1 MRLRP
6 VHLTNEERS
15 VAIMS
20 PGVVEPELFSIRER
34 GTEMRFVKLAGVA
47 ALVGILGACSSP
59 QERAAEAQ
67 EDAYKAQENVA
78 KKRLQLV
85 DQYQSC
91 VKDAAG
97 NQQKAAA
104 CDSYLKAAE
113 ALK

>member
-1 MRLRP
+1 MNFL
-6 VHLTNEERS
+6 
-15 VAIMS
+15 
-20 PGVVEPELFSIRER
+20 
-34 GTEMRFVKLAGVA
+34 KLAITGI
-47 ALVGILGACSSP
+47 LVGLLGACSTP

-67 EDAYKAQENVA
+67 AGAYKAQQEVA
-78 KKRLQLV
+78 KQRLELV
-85 DQYQSC
+85 DKYQSC

>member
-1 MRLRP
+1 MNAL
-6 VHLTNEERS
+6 
-15 VAIMS
+15 
-20 PGVVEPELFSIRER
+20 
-34 GTEMRFVKLAGVA
+34 KLAGIA
-47 ALVGILGACSSP
+47 MIVGLLTACSSP

-67 EDAYKAQENVA
+67 EGAYKAQEDVA
-78 KKRLQLV
+78 KRRLQLV

-104 CDSYLKAAE
+104 CDSLLKAAE

>member
-1 MRLRP
+1 
-6 VHLTNEERS
+6 
-15 VAIMS
+15 MS
-20 PGVVEPELFSIRER
+20 SGVVDVKMVSIGER
-34 GTEMRFVKLAGVA
+34 GTEMRFVKLAGLA
-47 ALVGILGACSSP
+47 ALVAILGACSSP

-91 VKDAAG
+91 IKGAAG

>member
-1 MRLRP
+1 MNL
-6 VHLTNEERS
+6 
-15 VAIMS
+15 
-20 PGVVEPELFSIRER
+20 
-34 GTEMRFVKLAGVA
+34 VKLAVIA
-47 ALVGILGACSSP
+47 SAIALLTACSSP

-67 EDAYKAQENVA
+67 EGAYKAQEDVA
-78 KKRLQLV
+78 KRRLQLV

-104 CDSYLKAAE
+104 CDSLLRAAE